1 MNGVVSARRAAR
13 HGCRLYSSSASEAWD
28 GPFFRL
34 QKRRGQHLLTNPRV
48 LDAIVRRAVIRP
60 GDAVLEVGPGT
71 GNLTVRLLASPAASV
86 AAVEIDPRMATAVT
100 TGDAMKVDF
109 PEFDVCV
116 SNIPYAISSPLT
128 AKLLFGSYRFRT
140 ATLLVQREFARRLVG
155 APGHGEHNHL
165 ATNLRVVA
173 DVNLLMDVSKAD
185 FVPVPGVDSSL
196 VEIRMKEHQLQQQ
209 QKKKKNKKE
218 KNLGTIF
225 KQKEMVME
233 LFRLSRIEEER
244 IGNASSSGR
253 GAPHDEYDADDGE
266 NDEHPCN
273 GEGGFS
279 EEEFV
284 VFKERIAGTL
294 QSARLNNERPSM
306 LSNEDMM
313 RLLRLFN
320 KRGVRFH

>member
-1 MNGVVSARRAAR
+1 
-13 HGCRLYSSSASEAWD
+13 
-28 GPFFRL
+28 
-34 QKRRGQHLLTNPRV
+34 
-48 LDAIVRRAVIRP
+48 
-60 GDAVLEVGPGT
+60 
-71 GNLTVRLLASPAASV
+71 
-86 AAVEIDPRMATAVT
+86 
-100 TGDAMKVDF
+100 MKVDF

-140 ATLLVQREFARRLVG
+140 ATLLVQREFALRLVG

-165 ATNLRVVA
+165 ATNLRLVA
-173 DVNLLMDVSKAD
+173 DVSLLMDVSKTE
-185 FVPVPGVDSSL
+185 FVPVPGVDSTL
-196 VEIRMKEHQLQQQ
+196 VEIRMKEVRPTEVEPGISLDEWLEFTRVCFGQHQLQQQQQ
-209 QKKKKNKKE
+209 QKKKKKKE

-233 LFRLSRIEEER
+233 LFRLSQIDEER
-244 IGNASSSGR
+244 FGR
-253 GAPHDEYDADDGE
+253 GAPHDEYDADDRE

-273 GEGGFS
+273 GDGGFS
-279 EEEFV
+279 KEEFV

-306 LSNEDMM
+306 LSNDDMM
-313 RLLRLFN
+313 RLLRLFI

>member
-1 MNGVVSARRAAR
+1 
-13 HGCRLYSSSASEAWD
+13 
-28 GPFFRL
+28 
-34 QKRRGQHLLTNPRV
+34 
-48 LDAIVRRAVIRP
+48 
-60 GDAVLEVGPGT
+60 
-71 GNLTVRLLASPAASV
+71 
-86 AAVEIDPRMATAVT
+86 
-100 TGDAMKVDF
+100 MKVDF

-165 ATNLRVVA
+165 ATNLRLVA

-185 FVPVPGVDSSL
+185 FVPVPGVDSTL
-196 VEIRMKEHQLQQQ
+196 VEIRMKEVRPTEVEPGISLDEWLEFTRVCFGQHQLQE
-209 QKKKKNKKE
+209 QKKKRKKKKKE

-225 KQKEMVME
+225 KQKEMVMD
-233 LFRLSRIEEER
+233 LFRLSRIDEER

-253 GAPHDEYDADDGE
+253 GAPRDEYDADDRE

-279 EEEFV
+279 KEEFV

-313 RLLRLFN
+313 RLLRLFI

>member
-1 MNGVVSARRAAR
+1 MEPGISLDEWLEFTRV
-13 HGCRLYSSSASEAWD
+13 C
-28 GPFFRL
+28 F
-34 QKRRGQHLLTNPRV
+34 GQ
-48 LDAIVRRAVIRP
+48 
-60 GDAVLEVGPGT
+60 
-71 GNLTVRLLASPAASV
+71 
-86 AAVEIDPRMATAVT
+86 
-100 TGDAMKVDF
+100 
-109 PEFDVCV
+109 
-116 SNIPYAISSPLT
+116 
-128 AKLLFGSYRFRT
+128 
-140 ATLLVQREFARRLVG
+140 
-155 APGHGEHNHL
+155 
-165 ATNLRVVA
+165 
-173 DVNLLMDVSKAD
+173 
-185 FVPVPGVDSSL
+185 
-196 VEIRMKEHQLQQQ
+196 HQLQE
-209 QKKKKNKKE
+209 QKKKKKKE

-279 EEEFV
+279 KEEFV